1 MVVVRV
7 EVGLL
12 FGHEDALQG
21 GEFRHFLRAEVVGV
35 VQNETIAVAQDVGG
49 EPARETQTACAD
61 NGGKARF
68 HERLSRL
75 EVLAGDGH
83 LRLFGEFP
91 HSGNIH
97 GRIGSAH
104 DEGCAFRQCSVGV
117 AHGGG
122 DAVAV
127 VGLHGCFEGSEG
139 AVHFVVN
146 GHVDFGACGPDNDHA
161 LAAVFCL
168 ESADIFAQCLYHFPA
183 RLAVLHVRAVKTLG
197 IVVVEGGL
205 HRHDGLQFV
214 FNGQNILGAEHFG
227 IHSALKGVGGIYVP
241 GAEDEVFQFGQRHDF
256 AIVEILCIFAFTHT
270 NFVVLGHRTN
280 GFGQALASHQHTR
293 NHGGGDS
300 AKADA
305 HHTEFS

>member
-1 MVVVRV
+1 M
-7 EVGLL
+7 
-12 FGHEDALQG
+12 Q
-21 GEFRHFLRAEVVGV
+21 
-35 VQNETIAVAQDVGG
+35 
-49 EPARETQTACAD
+49 
-61 NGGKARF
+61 
-68 HERLSRL
+68 
-75 EVLAGDGH
+75 
-83 LRLFGEFP
+83 
-91 HSGNIH
+91 
-97 GRIGSAH
+97 
-104 DEGCAFRQCSVGV
+104 
-117 AHGGG
+117 
-122 DAVAV
+122 
-127 VGLHGCFEGSEG
+127 
-139 AVHFVVN
+139 FVVN

-168 ESADIFAQCLYHFPA
+168 ESADIFAQCLNHFPA
-183 RLAVLHVRAVKTLG
+183 RLAVLHVRAVQTLG

-205 HRHDGLQFV
+205 HRHDGLEFV
-214 FNGQNILGAEHFG
+214 FNGQNVLGAEHFG

-241 GAEDEVFQFGQRHDF
+241 GAEDEVFQIGQGYDF